1 MNEMKKR
8 GFQILENSEEEL
20 EEKKHARRMTILKRL
35 AIAVVLV
42 VCILVA
48 VLIWL
53 RYRTYD
59 SFEVKEE
66 IKTETLSEAEFY
78 DYAGAV
84 LKVSKNGAIYS
95 TVEGDLIWNQSYEM
109 NAPIVDICQ
118 DYVVIGAQK
127 GTEIYILNK
136 QGLKGK
142 IETIRQIRAVEVAG
156 QGTVA
161 VMTEKNNSYYINLY
175 DTSGEELVQGEMHI
189 ENSGYPLSM
198 SLSPDAIKLAVALVD
213 VSKGQAD
220 STVNFY
226 NFGSVGQNEI
236 DNLVSSFTYE
246 GLVIPR
252 IQYLNDSRAVAFSN
266 GKLLFFGGAQK
277 PEETAAVPVAEEIR
291 SVFFSDKYVG
301 ITYNVEPDKSASG
314 DGEQEQE
321 ESGSVIH
328 EVAVY
333 DLKGKQVMQKQYT
346 KDYGKVEIL
355 GNDELVFTLEENCM
369 ICSLDGVIKFEGTLD
384 QEVLK
389 MEQTGVGNEY
399 YVIFKDRVQ
408 KIRLK

>member
-8 GFQILENSEEEL
+8 NFQVLENSEEEL
-20 EEKKHARRMTILKRL
+20 EERKHARNMAILK
-35 AIAVVLV
+35 IVVFVAVIVVCVAAAVLV
-42 VCILVA
+42 
-48 VLIWL
+48 WL

-59 SFEVKEE
+59 SYEMKEE

-78 DYAGAV
+78 DYGDAV

-95 TVEGDLIWNQSYEM
+95 TVGGELIWNQSYEM
-109 NAPIVDICQ
+109 NAPIVDICE

-142 IETIRQIRAVEVAG
+142 IETTRQIRAVEVAG

-161 VMTEKNNSYYINLY
+161 VMTEKNKSYYINLY
-175 DTSGEELVQGEMHI
+175 DTDGEELVQGEMHI

-213 VSKGQAD
+213 VSKGQAN

-226 NFGSVGQNEI
+226 NFGTVGQNEI
-236 DNLVSSFTYE
+236 DNLVSSYTYE

-252 IQYLNDSRAVAFSN
+252 IQYLNDNKVVAFSN

-277 PEETAAVPVAEEIR
+277 PEESAVVPVTEEIR
-291 SVFFSDKYVG
+291 SVFYSDKYVG
-301 ITYNVEPDKSASG
+301 VTYNVEPDKTASG
-314 DGEQEQE
+314 DAAKEQEK
-321 ESGSVIH
+321 SSLMH

-333 DLKGKQVMQKQYT
+333 DLKGKEVMKKQY
-346 KDYGKVEIL
+346 KEDYGDVEIL
-355 GNDELVFTLEENCM
+355 GNSELVFTLGEKCM
-369 ICSLDGVIKFEGTLD
+369 ICSMDGVIKFAGELE

>member
-8 GFQILENSEEEL
+8 NFQVLENSEEEL
-20 EEKKHARRMTILKRL
+20 EERKHARNMAILK
-35 AIAVVLV
+35 IAVFVAVIVVCVAAAVLV
-42 VCILVA
+42 
-48 VLIWL
+48 WL

-59 SFEVKEE
+59 SYEMKEE

-78 DYAGAV
+78 DYGDAV

-95 TVEGDLIWNQSYEM
+95 TVGGELIWNQSYEM
-109 NAPIVDICQ
+109 NAPIVDICE

-142 IETIRQIRAVEVAG
+142 IETTRQIRAVEVAG

-161 VMTEKNNSYYINLY
+161 VMTEKNKSYYINLY
-175 DTSGEELVQGEMHI
+175 DTDGEELVQGEMHI

-213 VSKGQAD
+213 VSKGQAN

-226 NFGSVGQNEI
+226 NFGTVGQNEI
-236 DNLVSSFTYE
+236 DNLVSSYTYE

-252 IQYLNDSRAVAFSN
+252 IQYLNDNKVVAFSN
-266 GKLLFFGGAQK
+266 GKLLFFSGAQK
-277 PEETAAVPVAEEIR
+277 PEESAVVPVNEEIR
-291 SVFFSDKYVG
+291 SVFYSDKYVG
-301 ITYNVEPDKSASG
+301 VTYNVEPDKTASG
-314 DGEQEQE
+314 DAAKEQEK
-321 ESGSVIH
+321 SSLMH

-333 DLKGKQVMQKQYT
+333 DLKGKEVMKKQY
-346 KDYGKVEIL
+346 KEDYGDVEIL
-355 GNDELVFTLEENCM
+355 GNSELVFTLGEKCM
-369 ICSLDGVIKFEGTLD
+369 ICSMDGVIKFAGELE

>member
-8 GFQILENSEEEL
+8 NFQVLENSEEEL
-20 EEKKHARRMTILKRL
+20 EERKHARNMAILK
-35 AIAVVLV
+35 IAVFVAVIVVCVAAAVLV
-42 VCILVA
+42 
-48 VLIWL
+48 WL

-59 SFEVKEE
+59 SYEMKEE

-78 DYAGAV
+78 DYGDAV

-95 TVEGDLIWNQSYEM
+95 TVGGELIWNQSYEM
-109 NAPIVDICQ
+109 NAPIVDICE

-142 IETIRQIRAVEVAG
+142 IETTRQIRAVEVAG

-161 VMTEKNNSYYINLY
+161 VMTEKNKSYYINLY
-175 DTSGEELVQGEMHI
+175 DTDGEELVQGEMHI

-213 VSKGQAD
+213 VSKGQAN

-226 NFGSVGQNEI
+226 NFGTVGQNEI
-236 DNLVSSFTYE
+236 DNLVSSYTYE

-252 IQYLNDSRAVAFSN
+252 IQYLNDNKVVAFSN

-277 PEETAAVPVAEEIR
+277 PEESAVVPVTEEIR
-291 SVFFSDKYVG
+291 SVFYSDKYVG
-301 ITYNVEPDKSASG
+301 VTYNVEPDKTASG
-314 DGEQEQE
+314 DVAKEQEK
-321 ESGSVIH
+321 SSLMH

-333 DLKGKQVMQKQYT
+333 DLKGKEVMKKQY
-346 KDYGKVEIL
+346 KEDYGDVEIL
-355 GNDELVFTLEENCM
+355 GNSELVFTLGEKCM
-369 ICSLDGVIKFEGTLD
+369 ICSMDGVIKFAGELE

>member
-8 GFQILENSEEEL
+8 NFQVLENSEEEL
-20 EEKKHARRMTILKRL
+20 EERKHARHMAILKMVVFV
-35 AIAVVLV
+35 AVIVVCVAAAVLV
-42 VCILVA
+42 
-48 VLIWL
+48 WL

-59 SFEVKEE
+59 SYEVKEE
-66 IKTETLSEAEFY
+66 LKTETLSEAEFY
-78 DYAGAV
+78 DYGDAV

-95 TVEGDLIWNQSYEM
+95 TVGGELIWNQSYEM
-109 NAPIVDICQ
+109 NAPIVDICE

-142 IETIRQIRAVEVAG
+142 IETTRQIRAVEVAG

-161 VMTEKNNSYYINLY
+161 VMTEKNKSYYINLY
-175 DTSGEELVQGEMHI
+175 DTDGEELVQGEMHI

-213 VSKGQAD
+213 VSKGQAN

-226 NFGSVGQNEI
+226 NFGTVGQNEI
-236 DNLVSSFTYE
+236 DNLVSSYTYE

-252 IQYLNDSRAVAFSN
+252 IQYLNDNKVVAFSN

-277 PEETAAVPVAEEIR
+277 PEESAVVPVTEEIR
-291 SVFFSDKYVG
+291 SVFYSDKYVG
-301 ITYNVEPDKSASG
+301 VTYNVEPDKTASG
-314 DGEQEQE
+314 DAAKEQEK
-321 ESGSVIH
+321 SSLMH

-333 DLKGKQVMQKQYT
+333 DLKGKEVMKKQY
-346 KDYGKVEIL
+346 KEDYGDVEIL
-355 GNDELVFTLEENCM
+355 GNSELVFTLGEKCM
-369 ICSLDGVIKFEGTLD
+369 ICSMDGVIKFAGELE

>member
-8 GFQILENSEEEL
+8 NFQVLENNEDEL
-20 EEKKHARRMTILKRL
+20 AEKRHARNMAILKVVVFL
-35 AIAVVLV
+35 AIIVFCAMAV
-42 VCILVA
+42 IL
-48 VLIWL
+48 LWL
-53 RYRTYD
+53 RFRTYD
-59 SFEVKEE
+59 SYEVKEE

-78 DYAGAV
+78 DYGDAV

-95 TVEGDLIWNQSYEM
+95 TVGGELIWNQSYEM
-109 NAPIVDICQ
+109 NAPIVDICE

-142 IETIRQIRAVEVAG
+142 IETTRQIRAVEVAS

-175 DTSGEELVQGEMHI
+175 DTNGDELVQGEMHI

-198 SLSPDAIKLAVALVD
+198 SLSSDAIKLAVTLVD
-213 VSKGQAD
+213 VSKGQAN

-226 NFGSVGQNEI
+226 NFGTVGQNEI
-236 DNLVSSFTYE
+236 DNLVSSYTYE
-246 GLVIPR
+246 DLVIPR
-252 IQYLNDSRAVAFSN
+252 IQYLNDSKVVAFAN
-266 GKLLFFGGAQK
+266 GKLLFYAGTQK
-277 PEETAAVPVAEEIR
+277 PEETAVVPVSEEIR
-291 SVFFSDKYVG
+291 SVFYSDKYAG

-314 DGEQEQE
+314 DAAKDQQGEK
-321 ESGSVIH
+321 SLVH

-333 DLKGKQVMQKQYT
+333 DLKGKEVMKKQY
-346 KDYGKVEIL
+346 KADYGNVEIL
-355 GNDELVFTLEENCM
+355 GNSELIFTLGEKCM
-369 ICSLDGVIKFEGTLD
+369 ICSMDGVIKYEGKLS
-384 QEVLK
+384 QEILK
-389 MEQTGVGNEY
+389 IEQTGVGNEY
-399 YVIFKDRVQ
+399 YVIFKDKVQ

>member
-8 GFQILENSEEEL
+8 NFQVLENSEEEL
-20 EEKKHARRMTILKRL
+20 EEKRHARRMTLLKR
-35 AIAVVLV
+35 IVLV
-42 VCILVA
+42 VVIVVCLLVAILV
-48 VLIWL
+48 WL

-59 SFEVKEE
+59 SYEVKEE
-66 IKTETLSEAEFY
+66 IKTETLSEADFY
-78 DYAGAV
+78 EYADAV

-95 TVEGDLIWNQSYEM
+95 TVEGELIWNQSYEM

-118 DYVVIGAQK
+118 NYVVIGAQK

-142 IETIRQIRAVEVAG
+142 IETTRQIRAVEVAS

-175 DTSGEELVQGEMHI
+175 DTAGEELVQGEMHI

-198 SLSPDAIKLAVALVD
+198 SLSDDAIKLAVALVD
-213 VSKGQAD
+213 VSKGQAN

-226 NFGSVGQNEI
+226 NFGTVGQNEI
-236 DNLVSSFTYE
+236 DNLVSSYTYE

-252 IQYLNDSRAVAFSN
+252 IQYLNENKAVAFSN

-277 PEETAAVPVAEEIR
+277 PEEIAAISISEEIR
-291 SVFFSDKYVG
+291 SVFYSDKYAG
-301 ITYNVEPDKSASG
+301 ITYNVKPDKSSSG
-314 DGEQEQE
+314 DASKEQKTD
-321 ESGSVIH
+321 SDLIH

-333 DLKGKQVMQKQYT
+333 DLKGKQVMKKQYT

-355 GNDELVFTLEENCM
+355 GNSELVFTLGETCM
-369 ICSLDGVIKFEGTLD
+369 ICSLDGVVKYEGQLG
-384 QEVLK
+384 QEILK
-389 MEQTGVGNEY
+389 IEQTGVGNEY

>member
-8 GFQILENSEEEL
+8 NFQVLENSEEEL
-20 EEKKHARRMTILKRL
+20 EERKHARNMAILK
-35 AIAVVLV
+35 IAVFVAVIVVCVAAAVLV
-42 VCILVA
+42 
-48 VLIWL
+48 WL

-59 SFEVKEE
+59 SYEMKEE

-78 DYAGAV
+78 DYGDAV

-95 TVEGDLIWNQSYEM
+95 TVGGELIWNQSYEM
-109 NAPIVDICQ
+109 NAPIVDICE

-142 IETIRQIRAVEVAG
+142 IETTRQIRAVEVAG

-161 VMTEKNNSYYINLY
+161 VMTEKNKSYYINLY
-175 DTSGEELVQGEMHI
+175 DTDGEELVQGEMHI

-213 VSKGQAD
+213 VSKGQAN

-226 NFGSVGQNEI
+226 NFGTVGQNEI
-236 DNLVSSFTYE
+236 DNLVSSYTYE

-252 IQYLNDSRAVAFSN
+252 IQYLNDNKVVAFSN

-277 PEETAAVPVAEEIR
+277 PEESAVVPVTEEIR
-291 SVFFSDKYVG
+291 SVFYSDKYVG
-301 ITYNVEPDKSASG
+301 VTYNVEPDKTASG
-314 DGEQEQE
+314 DAAKEQEK
-321 ESGSVIH
+321 SSLMH

-333 DLKGKQVMQKQYT
+333 DLKGKEVMKKQY
-346 KDYGKVEIL
+346 KEDYGDVEIL
-355 GNDELVFTLEENCM
+355 GNSELVFTLGEKCM
-369 ICSLDGVIKFEGTLD
+369 ICSMDGVIKFEGELE

>member
-8 GFQILENSEEEL
+8 NFQVLENSEEEL
-20 EEKKHARRMTILKRL
+20 EERKHARNMAILK
-35 AIAVVLV
+35 IAVFVAVIVVCVAAAVLV
-42 VCILVA
+42 
-48 VLIWL
+48 WL

-59 SFEVKEE
+59 SYEMKEE

-78 DYAGAV
+78 DYGDAV

-95 TVEGDLIWNQSYEM
+95 TVGGELIWNQSYEM
-109 NAPIVDICQ
+109 NAPIVDICE

-142 IETIRQIRAVEVAG
+142 IETTRQIRAVEVAG

-161 VMTEKNNSYYINLY
+161 VMTEKNKSYYINLY
-175 DTSGEELVQGEMHI
+175 DTDGEELVQGEMHI

-213 VSKGQAD
+213 VSKGQAN

-226 NFGSVGQNEI
+226 NFGTVGQNEI
-236 DNLVSSFTYE
+236 DNLVSSYTYE

-252 IQYLNDSRAVAFSN
+252 IQYLNDNKVVAFSN

-277 PEETAAVPVAEEIR
+277 PEESAVVPVTEEIR
-291 SVFFSDKYVG
+291 SVFYSDKYVG
-301 ITYNVEPDKSASG
+301 VTYNVEPDKTASG
-314 DGEQEQE
+314 DAAKEQEK
-321 ESGSVIH
+321 SSLMH

-333 DLKGKQVMQKQYT
+333 DLKGKEVMKKQY
-346 KDYGKVEIL
+346 KEDYGDVEIL
-355 GNDELVFTLEENCM
+355 GNSELVFTLGEKCM
-369 ICSLDGVIKFEGTLD
+369 ICSMDGVIKFAGELE

>member
-8 GFQILENSEEEL
+8 NFQVLENSEEEL
-20 EEKKHARRMTILKRL
+20 EERKHARNMAILK
-35 AIAVVLV
+35 IVVFVAVIVVCVAAAVLV
-42 VCILVA
+42 
-48 VLIWL
+48 WL

-59 SFEVKEE
+59 SYEMKEE

-78 DYAGAV
+78 DYGDAV

-95 TVEGDLIWNQSYEM
+95 TVGGELIWNQSYEM
-109 NAPIVDICQ
+109 NAPIVDICE

-142 IETIRQIRAVEVAG
+142 IETTRQIRAVEVAG

-161 VMTEKNNSYYINLY
+161 VMTEKNKSYYINLY
-175 DTSGEELVQGEMHI
+175 DTDGEELVQGEMHI

-213 VSKGQAD
+213 VSKGQAN

-226 NFGSVGQNEI
+226 NFGTVGQNEI
-236 DNLVSSFTYE
+236 DNLVSSYIYE

-252 IQYLNDSRAVAFSN
+252 IQYLNDNKVVAFSN

-277 PEETAAVPVAEEIR
+277 PEESAVVPVTEEIR
-291 SVFFSDKYVG
+291 SVFYSDKYVG
-301 ITYNVEPDKSASG
+301 VTYNVEPDKTASG
-314 DGEQEQE
+314 DVAKEQEK
-321 ESGSVIH
+321 SSLMH

-333 DLKGKQVMQKQYT
+333 DLKGKEVMKKQY
-346 KDYGKVEIL
+346 KEDYGDVEIL
-355 GNDELVFTLEENCM
+355 GNSELVFTLGEKCM
-369 ICSLDGVIKFEGTLD
+369 ICSMDGVIKFAGELE

>member
-8 GFQILENSEEEL
+8 NFQVLENSEEEL
-20 EEKKHARRMTILKRL
+20 EERKHARNMAILK
-35 AIAVVLV
+35 IVVFVAVIVVCVVAAVLV
-42 VCILVA
+42 
-48 VLIWL
+48 WL

-59 SFEVKEE
+59 SYEVKEE

-78 DYAGAV
+78 DYGDAV

-95 TVEGDLIWNQSYEM
+95 TVGGELIWNQSYEM
-109 NAPIVDICQ
+109 NAPIVDICE

-142 IETIRQIRAVEVAG
+142 IETTRQIRAVEVAG

-161 VMTEKNNSYYINLY
+161 VMTEKNKSYYINLY
-175 DTSGEELVQGEMHI
+175 DTDGEELVQGEMHI

-213 VSKGQAD
+213 VSKGQAN

-226 NFGSVGQNEI
+226 NFGTVGQNEI
-236 DNLVSSFTYE
+236 DNLVSSYTYE

-252 IQYLNDSRAVAFSN
+252 IQYLNDNKVVAFSN

-277 PEETAAVPVAEEIR
+277 PEESAVVPVTEEIR
-291 SVFFSDKYVG
+291 SVFYSDKYVG
-301 ITYNVEPDKSASG
+301 VTYNVEPDKTASG
-314 DGEQEQE
+314 DAAKEQEK
-321 ESGSVIH
+321 SSLMH

-333 DLKGKQVMQKQYT
+333 DLKGKEVMKKQY
-346 KDYGKVEIL
+346 KEDYGDVEIL
-355 GNDELVFTLEENCM
+355 GNSELVFTLGEKCM
-369 ICSLDGVIKFEGTLD
+369 ICSMDGVIKFAGELE

>member
-8 GFQILENSEEEL
+8 NFQVLENSEEEL
-20 EEKKHARRMTILKRL
+20 EERKHARNMAILK
-35 AIAVVLV
+35 IVVFVAVIVVCVAAAVLV
-42 VCILVA
+42 
-48 VLIWL
+48 WL

-59 SFEVKEE
+59 SYEVKEE

-78 DYAGAV
+78 DYGDAV

-95 TVEGDLIWNQSYEM
+95 TVGGELIWNQSYEM
-109 NAPIVDICQ
+109 NAPIVDICE

-142 IETIRQIRAVEVAG
+142 IETTRQIRAVEVAG

-161 VMTEKNNSYYINLY
+161 VMTEKNKSYYINLY
-175 DTSGEELVQGEMHI
+175 DTDGEELVQGEMHI

-213 VSKGQAD
+213 VSKGQAN

-226 NFGSVGQNEI
+226 NFGTVGQNEI
-236 DNLVSSFTYE
+236 DNLVSSYTYE

-252 IQYLNDSRAVAFSN
+252 IQYLNDNKVVAFSN

-277 PEETAAVPVAEEIR
+277 PEESAVVPVTEEIR
-291 SVFFSDKYVG
+291 SVFYSDKYVG
-301 ITYNVEPDKSASG
+301 ITYNVEPDKTASG
-314 DGEQEQE
+314 DAAKEQEK
-321 ESGSVIH
+321 SSLMH

-333 DLKGKQVMQKQYT
+333 DLKGKEVMKKQY
-346 KDYGKVEIL
+346 KEDYGNVEIL
-355 GNDELVFTLEENCM
+355 GNSELVFTLGEKCM
-369 ICSLDGVIKFEGTLD
+369 ICSMDGVIKFEGELE

>member
-8 GFQILENSEEEL
+8 NFQVLENSEEEL
-20 EEKKHARRMTILKRL
+20 EERKHARNMAILK
-35 AIAVVLV
+35 IVVFVAVIVVCVAAAVLV
-42 VCILVA
+42 
-48 VLIWL
+48 WL

-59 SFEVKEE
+59 SYEMKEE

-78 DYAGAV
+78 DYGDAV

-95 TVEGDLIWNQSYEM
+95 TVGGELIWNQSYEM
-109 NAPIVDICQ
+109 NAPIVDICE

-142 IETIRQIRAVEVAG
+142 IETTRQIRAVEVAG

-161 VMTEKNNSYYINLY
+161 VMTEKNKSYYINLY
-175 DTSGEELVQGEMHI
+175 DTDGEELVQGEMHI

-213 VSKGQAD
+213 VSKGQAN

-226 NFGSVGQNEI
+226 NFGTVGQNEI
-236 DNLVSSFTYE
+236 DNLVSSYTYE

-252 IQYLNDSRAVAFSN
+252 IQYLNDNKVVAFSN

-277 PEETAAVPVAEEIR
+277 PEESAVVPVTEEIR
-291 SVFFSDKYVG
+291 SVFYSDKYVG
-301 ITYNVEPDKSASG
+301 VTYNVEPDKTASG
-314 DGEQEQE
+314 DVAKEQEK
-321 ESGSVIH
+321 SSLMH

-333 DLKGKQVMQKQYT
+333 DLKGKEVMKKQY
-346 KDYGKVEIL
+346 KEDYGDVEIL
-355 GNDELVFTLEENCM
+355 GNSELVFTLGEKCM
-369 ICSLDGVIKFEGTLD
+369 ICSMDGVIKFAGELE